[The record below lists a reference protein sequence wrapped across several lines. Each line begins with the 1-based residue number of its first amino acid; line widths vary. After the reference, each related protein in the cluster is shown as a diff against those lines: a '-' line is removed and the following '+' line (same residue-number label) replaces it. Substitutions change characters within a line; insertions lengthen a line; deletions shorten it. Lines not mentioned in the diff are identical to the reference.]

1 MRGALAIGWATILL
15 TISVA
20 LAMTSVMQTIAAESG
35 PAGSEQGGLRRQE
48 WLIPSP
54 GKGVPMHAI
63 LFRPAGDGPFPLA
76 IINHGSSED
85 ARERKRQKLAEFPY
99 LSAWLVARG
108 YAVLLPQ
115 RPGHG
120 ATGGSYLEAQ
130 GWCRSPDYIRAGEG
144 TAQSILAAY
153 KYMHE
158 QEFIAAERTI
168 IVGNSAGGW
177 GALAFAGEAPD
188 GVAGVVNFVGGR
200 GGRDQNRADN
210 NCAPDKL
217 VEAAGVF
224 GAAAK
229 VPTLWLYAEND
240 TFFGPELSQRIAA
253 AFVAAGGDAEYHLLP
268 AVRGDGHALMSTAG
282 EEATWAPYLK
292 KFLSRLP

>member
-1 MRGALAIGWATILL
+1 MLL

-20 LAMTSVMQTIAAESG
+20 LAIVSAEPTIAAEPG
-35 PAGSEQGGLRRQE
+35 PTRSEQGELRRQE

-54 GKGVPMHAI
+54 AKGFLMHAI
-63 LFRPAGDGPFPLA
+63 LFRPAGNGPFPLA
-76 IINHGSSED
+76 IINHGSSEE
-85 ARERKRQKLAEFPY
+85 ARARKRQKLAEFPY

-120 ATGGSYLEAQ
+120 ATGGSYLEGQ
-130 GWCRSPDYIRAGEG
+130 GWCGSPDYIGAGEG
-144 TAQSILAAY
+144 TAQSISAAY
-153 KYMHE
+153 KYMH
-158 QEFIAAERTI
+158 QQDFVAAGGTI

-177 GALAFAGEAPD
+177 GALAFAGEAPA

-200 GGRDQNRADN
+200 GGRDQNRADS

-224 GAAAK
+224 GAAAR

-240 TFFGPELSQRIAA
+240 TFFGPELSQRMAA

-268 AVRGDGHALMSTAG
+268 PVRGDGHALMSTAG
-282 EEATWAPYLK
+282 EEANWEPYLK

>member
-1 MRGALAIGWATILL
+1 MVGRVMSLLVILALTMNALRAAPAAGPTGTERG
-15 TISVA
+15 
-20 LAMTSVMQTIAAESG
+20 E
-35 PAGSEQGGLRRQE
+35 LRRQE
-48 WLIPSP
+48 WLIPAP
-54 GKGVPMHAI
+54 AKGVLMQAV
-63 LFRPAGDGPFPLA
+63 LFRPEGDGPFPLA
-76 IINHGSSED
+76 IVNHGSSED
-85 ARERKRQKLAEFPY
+85 ARDRKRQKLAEFPY

-120 ATGGSYLEAQ
+120 ATGGTYLEGQ
-130 GWCRSPDYIRAGEG
+130 GWCGSPDYTGAGEG
-144 TAQSILAAY
+144 TAQSISAAY

-158 QEFIAAERTI
+158 QDFIATSGTI

-177 GALAFAGEAPD
+177 GALAFAGEAPA
-188 GVAGVVNFVGGR
+188 GVVGVVNFVGGR

-224 GAAAK
+224 GAAAR

-240 TFFGPELSQRIAA
+240 TFFGPELSKRMAA
-253 AFVAAGGDAEYHLLP
+253 AFVAAGGEAEYHLLP

-282 EEATWAPYLK
+282 DEASWAPFLN
-292 KFLSRLP
+292 KFLNRLR

>member
-1 MRGALAIGWATILL
+1 MRYAVGGSWTVNLLALF
-15 TISVA
+15 VA
-20 LAMTSVMQTIAAESG
+20 LAMIWASPAAAAEAG
-35 PAGSEQGGLRRQE
+35 PVGSEQGELRRQE
-48 WLIPSP
+48 WFIPSP
-54 GKGVPMHAI
+54 ARGLLMHAI

-76 IINHGSSED
+76 IVNHGSSED

-120 ATGGSYLEAQ
+120 ATDGSYLEGQ
-130 GWCRSPDYIRAGEG
+130 GWCGSPDYIGAGEG
-144 TAQSILAAY
+144 TAQSISAAY

-158 QEFIAAERTI
+158 QDFIAASGTI

-177 GALAFAGEAPD
+177 GALAYAGEAPA

-200 GGRDQNRADN
+200 GGRDQNRADK
-210 NCAPDKL
+210 NCAPERL
-217 VEAAGVF
+217 VDAAGAF
-224 GAAAK
+224 GAADR

-240 TFFGPELSQRIAA
+240 SYFGPELSKRMAE

-282 EEATWAPYLK
+282 DEATWAPYLK